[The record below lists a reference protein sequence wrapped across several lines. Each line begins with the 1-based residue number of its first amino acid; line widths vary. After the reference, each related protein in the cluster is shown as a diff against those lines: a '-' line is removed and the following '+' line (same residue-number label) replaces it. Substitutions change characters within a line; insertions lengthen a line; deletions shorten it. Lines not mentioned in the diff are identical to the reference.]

1 MVSVT
6 PLGQIVGDNVR
17 RMRTGAGHTGDAL
30 SKALREFGPWPTSR
44 VSELELGRV
53 SPTVATLF
61 TVAHGLSNLLGRT
74 VLVADLLR
82 HDGYTEI
89 GRIQLPASAVVDAFA
104 GKPADLPADDAIDAD
119 RDRRLLADYTGPP
132 LSADTIRA
140 VLRESGEPE
149 SRLARGLGVS
159 EADLAG
165 YSAQLWGHTFSA
177 QRDKLAGT
185 DANAQKRGQVS
196 RKLKA
201 EIKAEIDRA
210 TTGADPTPHRT
221 SDT

>member
-6 PLGQIVGDNVR
+6 PIGQIVGANVR
-17 RMRTGAGHTGDAL
+17 CMRTEAGHTGDAL

-53 SPTVATLF
+53 SPTVVTLF
-61 TVAHGLSNLLGRT
+61 AVAHGLTSLLGRT

-82 HDGYTEI
+82 HDGDTEI
-89 GRIQLPASAVVDAFA
+89 GRIQLPASVVADAFA
-104 GKPADLPADDAIDAD
+104 GEPTGVPSGAGAE
-119 RDRRLLADYTGPP
+119 RDHALLADYNGPELP
-132 LSADTIRA
+132 VDTIRS
-140 VLRESGEPE
+140 VLHQSGEPE
-149 SRLARGLGVS
+149 SRIARGLGVS
-159 EADLAG
+159 DADLAG

-177 QRDKLAGT
+177 ERDKLAGV

-201 EIKAEIDRA
+201 ELKAAIE
-210 TTGADPTPHRT
+210 TDPTRQGIH
-221 SDT
+221 DT

>member
-6 PLGQIVGDNVR
+6 PIGQIVGDNVR
-17 RMRTGAGHTGDAL
+17 RMRTDAGYTGDAL

-82 HDGYTEI
+82 HDGHTEV
-89 GRIQLPASAVVDAFA
+89 GQVQLPASAVADAFA
-104 GKPADLPADDAIDAD
+104 GKPADLPADDATAAD
-119 RDRRLLADYTGPP
+119 RDRALLAQYSGPSLP
-132 LSADTIRA
+132 ADTIRA
-140 VLRESGEPE
+140 VLHESGEPE

-159 EADLAG
+159 EVDLAG
-165 YSAQLWGHTFSA
+165 YSAQMWGHTFSA
-177 QRDKLAGT
+177 ERDKLAGA

-201 EIKAEIDRA
+201 ELKTQIERA
-210 TTGADPTPHRT
+210 TADADPTPNRV